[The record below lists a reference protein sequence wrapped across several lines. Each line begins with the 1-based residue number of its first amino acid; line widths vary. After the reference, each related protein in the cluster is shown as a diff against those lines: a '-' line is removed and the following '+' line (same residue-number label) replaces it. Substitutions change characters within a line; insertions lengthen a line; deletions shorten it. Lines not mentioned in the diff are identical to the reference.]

1 MYSFEWD
8 TNKNAINQNKHGVS
22 FEEAETVFY
31 DDNAL
36 LEYDELHSDKEDR
49 FRIKPGAKL
58 QQARLIGASD
68 AVNRRREL
76 QLLRASVGDLDPP
89 LTFEDGTRRLRKLR
103 GGGHLASVIG
113 CSIAGNILLVVHC
126 IRNESVIRIISSRK
140 TTAAEEVN
148 YERMAGL

>member
-76 QLLRASVGDLDPP
+76 QLLRASVGYN
-89 LTFEDGTRRLRKLR
+89 
-103 GGGHLASVIG
+103 S
-113 CSIAGNILLVVHC
+113 C
-126 IRNESVIRIISSRK
+126 IRPLISSNF
-140 TTAAEEVN
+140 AFS
-148 YERMAGL
+148 GSS